1 MLILVL
7 WFYFKPTIKGKG
19 LVLPGIALKQGKR
32 AYLKKKCARQTEKIK
47 KMWVEVNYF
56 CNRPR

>member
-19 LVLPGIALKQGKR
+19 LILPGIALKQGKR
-32 AYLKKKCARQTEKIK
+32 GYLKKKMCKSNREDK
-47 KMWVEVNYF
+47 KNVG
-56 CNRPR
+56 RGKLLL